1 MGQINHPV
9 KLKTMLENFGI
20 KSFVE
25 SGTGD
30 GSSMDKIL
38 LTETVDNSYGVEL
51 DDELYANLESKYE
64 DLDYVHLYKGYTED
78 RFAEVL
84 DDLDESPALF

>member
-9 KLKTMLENFGI
+9 KLKQMLEAFNI
-20 KSFVE
+20 KNFVE

-38 LTETVDNSYGVEL
+38 LTEMVDNSYGV
-51 DDELYANLESKYE
+51 
-64 DLDYVHLYKGYTED
+64 T
-78 RFAEVL
+78 R
-84 DDLDESPALF
+84 